1 MFTAL
6 RLQPAAA
13 SADRVTT
20 PVAKVMNTM
29 SRSNCD
35 DCPRVRALE
44 AEVAKVRRKVEEL
57 TRAGKRQA
65 APFSKGKPKTAVP
78 ALLSRSSTESLMSAS

>member
-1 MFTAL
+1 
-6 RLQPAAA
+6 
-13 SADRVTT
+13 
-20 PVAKVMNTM
+20 M

-65 APFSKGKPKTAVP
+65 APFSKGKPYVARCSYGACFSFQLEKRSGSVHLCYLP
-78 ALLSRSSTESLMSAS
+78 AGGVCHTLLASHPGMDCA